1 MLPPSVISEVKRLL
15 ALGELSQRSIA
26 RLTGASRVVVHRVAS
41 GKRKDRVSKTHEAWK
56 VPWESSDSTKPGR
69 CPTCGAKVKL
79 PCLACL
85 IRPGAKIVS
94 ETETPLAGE
103 LSLKPE
109 HQKRYEQVKAWRE
122 MQDDPNFTATP
133 KDWPFR
139 RSGMSKARCG
149 MK

>member
-1 MLPPSVISEVKRLL
+1 M
-15 ALGELSQRSIA
+15 
-26 RLTGASRVVVHRVAS
+26 
-41 GKRKDRVSKTHEAWK
+41 
-56 VPWESSDSTKPGR
+56 
-69 CPTCGAKVKL
+69 KL

-139 RSGMSKARCG
+139 RSGMSKARDG
-149 MK
+149 KKSIRYKTFLIQQQKEDTPALPSLLQYHFTLENEVFA